1 MIIKLTQGWFP
12 IPDQVCADLGIT
24 EGTQAELEVFDGGV
38 LVLTLQ
44 AGAPKPPPIEPKSKR
59 PR

>member
-1 MIIKLTQGWFP
+1 MIVRLVQGWFP
-12 IPDQVCADLGIT
+12 LPDTVCKDLGIT

-38 LVLTLQ
+38 LVLTIQ
-44 AGAPKPPPIEPKSKR
+44 PGAPTPPPIERKSKP

>member
-1 MIIKLTQGWFP
+1 MIVKLTQGWFP

-38 LVLTLQ
+38 LVLTIP
-44 AGAPKPPPIEPKSKR
+44 AGAPKPPPI
-59 PR
+59 